1 MVPSNLATSDLQI
14 RPATLHDADELAIL
28 AASVFRHTY
37 GAAIP
42 PAILEPYL
50 VRTFAPSVIQQAINM
65 RGTTY
70 LVAMLDQCLLGYSKC
85 AVTTPLSCVVQTQ
98 AVELVNLYVYPA
110 YHGRGIGRALLLQAM
125 QLASQQGFTTLWLCA
140 WQENHAAL
148 TFYQRAGFTTVG
160 QTEIV
165 VDGVIFVD
173 WVMQRPL
180 AGHAVTR

>member
-1 MVPSNLATSDLQI
+1 MAPSSPTTGELQI
-14 RPATLHDADELAIL
+14 RPATPHDADELALL

-50 VRTFAPSVIQQAINM
+50 ARTFAPSVIRQAIM
-65 RGTTY
+65 GGTTY
-70 LVAMLDQCLLGYSKC
+70 LVAKLDQQLLGYSKC
-85 AVTTPLSCVVQTQ
+85 AVTTPPPCVVQPQ
-98 AVELVNLYVYPA
+98 AVELVNLYVHPT
-110 YHGRGIGRALLLQAM
+110 YHGRGIGRALLLQTM

-140 WQENHAAL
+140 WQENHSAL

-180 AGHAVTR
+180 PYRAITR